1 MDNIPEEVYREKYL
15 KYKKKYL
22 ELSQSAGNP
31 LSLGTKQEQIDA
43 KKVELREQYK
53 TELTASQERLGE
65 LYSGAN
71 EEQQLKIREVL
82 ASLFGSEG
90 FDGIDEVPGQFPPAI
105 DGIITERTDLIRV
118 LTTVI
123 YEDPDTG
130 LKSKLGDKI
139 LKERVL
145 EVFTVDKIFTAVV
158 QAYIKHF
165 ADLLWK
171 EYAHKKGMTSEEE
184 KIFSSGDNEAL
195 RRINKQSSLDGDCE
209 SMGLFKGPAACR
221 DESPNTMSTEGK
233 PGRPWREAQFKA
245 EFDAI
250 DAELKKN
257 KTTVQEIQNRV
268 VAAQNV
274 YNAGKAGLA
283 EAHKEW
289 LNLLNKEAKDMKAD
303 HASDDT
309 LNAWTKNKAAVE
321 EFLNSKSCK
330 DQSIVVKGPCDYS
343 NIIKTLKE
351 KWVRPTYDEKTES
364 FQKSVGKGN
373 IKL

>member
-1 MDNIPEEVYREKYL
+1 MEDIPEEVYREKYL

-22 ELSQSAGNP
+22 ELSQSAGAA
-31 LSLGTKQEQIDA
+31 LALGTKQEQIDA
-43 KKVELREQYK
+43 KKVELTEQYK
-53 TELTASQERLGE
+53 TELTAAQEKLGE

-71 EEQQLKIREVL
+71 DEQQIKIREVL

-90 FDGIDEVPGQFPPAI
+90 FDGIDEVPGQFLPAI
-105 DGIITERTDLIRV
+105 DGIVSERTDLIRELTKV
-118 LTTVI
+118 L

-130 LKSKLGDKI
+130 LKSKLSDKV
-139 LKERVL
+139 LKEKVL
-145 EVFTVDKIFTAVV
+145 EVFTVDKIFTKVV
-158 QAYIKHF
+158 QAYIRNF
-165 ADLLWK
+165 AELLWK
-171 EYAHKKGMTSEEE
+171 EYSHKKGMTSEEE

-195 RRINKQSSLDGDCE
+195 RRINKQNSIDGDCE
-209 SMGLFKGPAACR
+209 SIGLFKGPAACR
-221 DESPNTMSTEGK
+221 DESPNTMGSEGK
-233 PGRPWREAQFKA
+233 PGRPWREAQFKS

-257 KTTVQEIQNRV
+257 EGIIQGIQNRV
-268 VAAQNV
+268 VKAQNI

-303 HASDDT
+303 HATDDQLT
-309 LNAWTKNKAAVE
+309 AWSKNREAVE
-321 EFLNSKSCK
+321 EFLNNKSCK
-330 DQSIVVKGPCDYS
+330 DQSIVVKGPCNYS

-351 KWVRPTYDEKTES
+351 KWVRPTYDEKTDS